1 MTGWRKDGKRL
12 AQKVGM
18 VSLGCSKNQ
27 VDGEVLLAS
36 LQDAGFTLCNDVE
49 QADAV
54 IVNTCGFIESAKQE
68 SIGEIL
74 DLAQRKKE
82 GKLRAIVVTGCMAER
97 YQEEIRREMPE
108 VDGVVGI
115 GANQQIAEVLTR
127 VLGGQITE
135 LFPQKLDLP
144 LSGRR
149 VLSTPRHYAYL
160 KVSEGCD
167 NRCTYCA
174 IPLIRGRFR
183 SRTLESVV
191 QEAKELAAQGVRE
204 LMVIAQDT
212 TRFGEDLYG
221 KLMLPG
227 LLRQLCQIEGI
238 RWIRLLYCYPNRIT
252 DELLEVM
259 AQEEKILKYM
269 DLPLQHCSERV
280 LKAMNRGGDPD
291 SLLALIEKMRRA
303 VPGLVL
309 RTTFIAG
316 FPGETPEEFEEMAEF
331 ARTVR
336 FDRMGCFA
344 YSQEED
350 TPAATFDGQISE
362 EEKQRRVN
370 LIMEAQMRIMEELG
384 REQIGQEIEVLVEG
398 YDADSG
404 MFYGRGEADS
414 PDIDGCVLFTASSS
428 PQPGSF
434 VRVRVEDCVECDR
447 IGVLLEEP
455 S

>member
-221 KLMLPG
+221 KLMLPE

-238 RWIRLLYCYPNRIT
+238 HWIRLLYCYPNRIT

-269 DLPLQHCSERV
+269 DLPLQHCSKRV
-280 LKAMNRGGDPD
+280 LRAMNRGGDPD

-350 TPAATFDGQISE
+350 TPAASFDGQIPE

>member
-135 LFPQKLDLP
+135 LFPQKLDVP

-149 VLSTPRHYAYL
+149 VLSTPRHYAYR

>member
-221 KLMLPG
+221 KLMLPE

-238 RWIRLLYCYPNRIT
+238 HWIRLLYCYPNRIT

-269 DLPLQHCSERV
+269 DLPLQHCSKRV
-280 LKAMNRGGDPD
+280 LRAMNRGGDPD